1 MAETRCIMAQT
12 QEILLALET
21 TDHTRQ
27 ALRLDIP
34 GAGTMA
40 PWTIRMRR
48 TGETAALSN
57 TTRPTWE

>member
-1 MAETRCIMAQT
+1 MAQT

-57 TTRPTWE
+57 ATRPTWE